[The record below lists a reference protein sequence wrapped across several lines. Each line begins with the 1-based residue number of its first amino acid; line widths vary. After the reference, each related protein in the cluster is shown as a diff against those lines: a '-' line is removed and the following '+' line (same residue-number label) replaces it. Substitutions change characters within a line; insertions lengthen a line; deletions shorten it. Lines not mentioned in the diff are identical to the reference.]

1 MHYIIK
7 GDEAWIPCTF
17 KAVTPNV
24 NLHNRHSTQWQ
35 TEPDLAA
42 APTSIVEIP
51 KAAVA
56 TMIKTPLAGPR
67 ASAAA
72 DAMIKTPAP
81 VAVGLTRMEM
91 SDSSTNPGVIT
102 EVTSAR

>member
-7 GDEAWIPCTF
+7 GDEPWIPCTC

-24 NLHNRHSTQWQ
+24 NLRNIHCTQWQ

-42 APTSIVEIP
+42 APTRVVEIP

-56 TMIKTPLAGPR
+56 G
-67 ASAAA
+67 
-72 DAMIKTPAP
+72 MIKTPAP

-91 SDSSTNPGVIT
+91 SDSSTNPGVKT
-102 EVTSAR
+102 VVTSAR